1 MTLMKLNAVD
11 VFREFESVKSQANQ
25 LRQSLGDSLFGP
37 SDELEN
43 LVEGYKDAKMHFG
56 GIAYERNIG
65 VYLRDIEIKGKDY
78 SGIHKQKALLG
89 EIEVECNKAID
100 ALESG
105 GTPLSK
111 DDLDKLTALKE
122 QLEELLEVLP
132 DANCEMNLKE
142 AIDEYQRGAYLASA
156 LISSRVILYALSQI
170 RGEFAEEKVQ
180 FLREE
185 GIIEG
190 DSKDVHESLIRANR
204 RARNFFS
211 HDISVFPSASDA
223 LSLLGD
229 AIEIF
234 EIVSRVVKAEESLE
248 K

>member
-1 MTLMKLNAVD
+1 MTLMKRNAAD

-25 LRQSLGDSLFGP
+25 LRQSLGDALFGP
-37 SDELEN
+37 TDELEN
-43 LVEGYKDAKMHFG
+43 VVEGYKDAKMHFG
-56 GIAYERNIG
+56 GVAYERNMG
-65 VYLRDIEIKGKDY
+65 VYLRDIGIKGEDY
-78 SGIHKQKALLG
+78 SGVHKQKALLG
-89 EIEVECNKAID
+89 EIEVECDKAID

-105 GTPLSK
+105 GTPFSE

-122 QLEELLEVLP
+122 QLGVLLEVLP
-132 DANCEMNLKE
+132 DANYEMNLKE
-142 AIDEYQRGAYLASA
+142 AMDEYQRGAYLASA

-170 RGEFAEEKVQ
+170 PGEFAEEKVQ
-180 FLREE
+180 FLREKW
-185 GIIEG
+185 IAEG

-223 LSLLGD
+223 FSLLSD
-229 AIEIF
+229 AIAIF
-234 EIVSRVVKAEESLE
+234 EIMSSEGNVGKSIE